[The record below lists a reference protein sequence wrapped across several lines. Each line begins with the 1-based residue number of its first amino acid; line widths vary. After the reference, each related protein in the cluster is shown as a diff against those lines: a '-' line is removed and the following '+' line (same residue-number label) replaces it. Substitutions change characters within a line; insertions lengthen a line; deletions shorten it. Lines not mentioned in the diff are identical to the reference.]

1 MSCSVSSYLSFY
13 NLFFFWPLPL
23 ITKEQIA
30 QGKINFIQS
39 CIVLMK
45 TGSNTKINK
54 LGMCIGHQIKPVNI
68 PFVFLWCSLF
78 FIWSTFTFCMVNFSL
93 NKINFYFLYGQVEFL
108 YGQLFTFYMVK
119 LSFYMVNFLLFI
131 SVSVKA
137 DCRFQTADCRL
148 GVKCKPRVK
157 CRLKTARGKR
167 QTRFKNNPLP
177 QKNFKSDLGLR
188 LRELWEADNNHHGD

>member
-68 PFVFLWCSLF
+68 PFVFLWRSLF
-78 FIWSTFTFCMVNFSL
+78 FIWSTFTFCMVNF
-93 NKINFYFLYGQVEFL
+93 YFL
-108 YGQLFTFYMVK
+108 YGQLFF
-119 LSFYMVNFLLFI
+119 
-131 SVSVKA
+131 
-137 DCRFQTADCRL
+137 
-148 GVKCKPRVK
+148 
-157 CRLKTARGKR
+157 
-167 QTRFKNNPLP
+167 
-177 QKNFKSDLGLR
+177 
-188 LRELWEADNNHHGD
+188 

>member
-1 MSCSVSSYLSFY
+1 M
-13 NLFFFWPLPL
+13 
-23 ITKEQIA
+23 

-54 LGMCIGHQIKPVNI
+54 LGMCMRHQIKPVNI
-68 PFVFLWCSLF
+68 PFVFLWPSLF
-78 FIWSTFTFCMVNFSL
+78 FIWSTFTFCMVNFSF

-108 YGQLFTFYMVK
+108 YGQLFTFYMVM

-177 QKNFKSDLGLR
+177 QKNFKSDLR
-188 LRELWEADNNHHGD
+188 IEAAWVVRGWQ

>member
-1 MSCSVSSYLSFY
+1 
-13 NLFFFWPLPL
+13 
-23 ITKEQIA
+23 
-30 QGKINFIQS
+30 
-39 CIVLMK
+39 
-45 TGSNTKINK
+45 
-54 LGMCIGHQIKPVNI
+54 
-68 PFVFLWCSLF
+68 
-78 FIWSTFTFCMVNFSL
+78 MVNFSF

-148 GVKCKPRVK
+148 GVKCRPRVK

-188 LRELWEADNNHHGD
+188 LCEL